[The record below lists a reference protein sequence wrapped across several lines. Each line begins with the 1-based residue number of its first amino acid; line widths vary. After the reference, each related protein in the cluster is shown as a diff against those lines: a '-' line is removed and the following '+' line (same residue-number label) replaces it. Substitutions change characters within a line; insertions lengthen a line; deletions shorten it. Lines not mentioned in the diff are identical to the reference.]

1 MILVYIHLSYLSC
14 CWILEYLF
22 FSDKKDNLKKKKKV
36 KNVSQKR
43 PNTDEDTTNERS
55 STNFVAA
62 DSLTELKANKKKL
75 SK

>member
-1 MILVYIHLSYLSC
+1 M
-14 CWILEYLF
+14 
-22 FSDKKDNLKKKKKV
+22 KKKKKV